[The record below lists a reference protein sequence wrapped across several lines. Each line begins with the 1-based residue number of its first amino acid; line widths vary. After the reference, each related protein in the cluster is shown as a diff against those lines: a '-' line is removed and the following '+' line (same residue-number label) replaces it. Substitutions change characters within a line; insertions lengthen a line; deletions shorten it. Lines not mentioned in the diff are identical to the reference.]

1 MTNITYS
8 SSVKNE
14 LVREQIVSSCCLKAQ
29 AYGLVL
35 FSRSFSSR
43 SISFFTENDKIALLY
58 SQNIL
63 ELTNLK
69 TETKTETESRKKIA
83 VSLGTASERLKL
95 LEFFGHSSNEL
106 VLRINRANISNDC
119 CFGAFIR
126 GAFLA
131 CGTVTSP
138 AKNYHFE
145 FVVTHRRLCDDLFL
159 ILDEM
164 GLSPKYIE
172 RNNSHIIYFKDSE
185 NIEDIL
191 TVMGA
196 TNSSLELMGIKMQKD
211 MRNSVNR
218 KVNFEVANI
227 TRTIEASRIQ
237 ISAIEYIESH
247 GGLDSLPKVLIEIAT
262 LRKNN
267 PDKSLL
273 DLGKMLKKPISRS
286 GVNHRL
292 CRIVKIAQET
302 ES

>member
-1 MTNITYS
+1 M
-8 SSVKNE
+8 
-14 LVREQIVSSCCLKAQ
+14 
-29 AYGLVL
+29 
-35 FSRSFSSR
+35 
-43 SISFFTENDKIALLY
+43 
-58 SQNIL
+58 
-63 ELTNLK
+63 K
-69 TETKTETESRKKIA
+69 TETKTETETRKKIA
-83 VSLGTASERLKL
+83 VNIETAAERLKL

-126 GAFLA
+126 GVFLA

-138 AKNYHFE
+138 TKNYHFE
-145 FVVTHRRLCDDLFL
+145 FVITHRRLCDDLIL
-159 ILDEM
+159 ILNEM
-164 GLSPKYIE
+164 DLSPKYIE
-172 RNNSHIIYFKDSE
+172 RNGSHIVYFKDSE

-191 TVMGA
+191 TIMGA

-227 TRTIEASRIQ
+227 TRTIEASRVQ

-247 GGLDSLPKVLIEIAT
+247 GGLDSLPNILIEIAI

-273 DLGKMLKKPISRS
+273 DLGAMLKNPISRS

-292 CRIVKIAQET
+292 CRIVRIAQEM
-302 ES
+302 EY